1 MEEKQRQET
10 KKFRESVEKRI
21 NEFLQKETERKLA
34 FEPMDKFHRSLV
46 HDVAEIAGLI
56 SYSFGEEDVD
66 RALTVWKKEY
76 QPCED
81 ELECLRRGEEY
92 DPLKS
97 YQEKREREKL
107 KQMEEQEERLRKKQK
122 TIPKSNYQ
130 HKYEHLLKDSTL
142 TVAVKETN
150 KAYGLVSAESKKDRR
165 TVEDIQADIR

>member
-1 MEEKQRQET
+1 MADLLGSILGSMAKPPVNQKEQEQKRKERELAKKMEEKQRQET

-81 ELECLRRGEEY
+81 ELECLR
-92 DPLKS
+92 
-97 YQEKREREKL
+97 
-107 KQMEEQEERLRKKQK
+107 
-122 TIPKSNYQ
+122 
-130 HKYEHLLKDSTL
+130 
-142 TVAVKETN
+142 
-150 KAYGLVSAESKKDRR
+150 
-165 TVEDIQADIR
+165 